1 MPPYQLDITVINI
14 RFFPK
19 FYFSYPSSDVN
30 QFHNFTV
37 QDIIYFT
44 KLSPPLMLSHWIYL
58 HDKLVL
64 FTLLTCS
71 HVMAAHLLSWHQ
83 TVSTVL
89 YITRKINKNKS
100 ACSSTSQR
108 DLSNGSQCTRG
119 SWSDCSTELDT
130 LGLTLEQLHLC
141 AYSLTAF
148 AKSWLL
154 LINQL

>member
-64 FTLLTCS
+64 FTLLTCC
-71 HVMAAHLLSWHQ
+71 HVMQLIYSPDTRQLAPSH
-83 TVSTVL
+83 STVHYQENKQKQISL
-89 YITRKINKNKS
+89 QQHFPTRPIEWLAVHTWVVERLLHRVGHVRADTGAAAFMCIQSDSFCKELVIT
-100 ACSSTSQR
+100 
-108 DLSNGSQCTRG
+108 
-119 SWSDCSTELDT
+119 
-130 LGLTLEQLHLC
+130 
-141 AYSLTAF
+141 Y
-148 AKSWLL
+148 
-154 LINQL
+154 